1 MLVDMVYILGLVV
14 VDVIFGFFE
23 YVDVVIFI
31 IYKILRGFR

>member
-14 VDVIFGFFE
+14 VDVIFGLFE